1 MSKQA
6 FIIFYISIFAL
17 FTKVSSQ
24 KSTFI
29 IKEILP
35 YSMNATAAY
44 ISLTDLGI
52 KKYAY
57 FSFDFSNSNI
67 AYFKITTE
75 SSFSHS
81 NVQLLFSEKEVNEI
95 NKNDL
100 ENYYVQWHFIRGYA
114 FKKVK
119 NEQGFDSY
127 LKVEKYNKNCKTLI
141 IRIDV
146 DKLGNDI
153 TAENLESLPEDNSL
167 NKNNYNEIE
176 KNLHHWKDNYNK
188 NNNNYNNNNYHY
200 NHNNNN
206 HYNHNNNYP
215 SNHNNYHNYG
225 MNNNQRD
232 YNNEIH
238 NRYYHYHQS
247 WRAHSHDTICET
259 NAPRI
264 IYGLILSQIWIV
276 ILILYCLVN
285 RRKRNVQYTVAIN
298 NV

>member
-17 FTKVSSQ
+17 FTEVSSQ

-44 ISLTDLGI
+44 IALTDLGI

-81 NVQLLFSEKEVNEI
+81 NIQLLFSEKEVNEI

-285 RRKRNVQYTVAIN
+285 RRKRNVQYTVAII

>member
-6 FIIFYISIFAL
+6 FIIFYISIFVL

-24 KSTFI
+24 KSTFV

-75 SSFSHS
+75 SSLSHS
-81 NVQLLFSEKEVNEI
+81 NIQLFFSEKEVNEI

-153 TAENLESLPEDNSL
+153 TAENLESLAEDNSL

-176 KNLHHWKDNYNK
+176 KNLHHWKDNY

-247 WRAHSHDTICET
+247 WRAHSHDTIYET

-276 ILILYCLVN
+276 IMILYCLVN

>member
-1 MSKQA
+1 MSKQF

-81 NVQLLFSEKEVNEI
+81 NIQLLFSEKEVKEI

-247 WRAHSHDTICET
+247 WRAHSHDTIYET

>member
-6 FIIFYISIFAL
+6 FIIFYISIFVL

-35 YSMNATAAY
+35 YSMNAKAAY

-81 NVQLLFSEKEVNEI
+81 NIQLLFSEKEVNEI

-100 ENYYVQWHFIRGYA
+100 ENYYFQWYFIKGYA

-167 NKNNYNEIE
+167 NKNNYNEKE
-176 KNLHHWKDNYNK
+176 KNLHYWQDNYNNNK
-188 NNNNYNNNNYHY
+188 NNYNNNYHY

-247 WRAHSHDTICET
+247 WRAHSHDTIYET

-276 ILILYCLVN
+276 IMILYCLVN

>member
-44 ISLTDLGI
+44 IALTDLGI

-81 NVQLLFSEKEVNEI
+81 NIQLLFSEKEVNEI

>member
-75 SSFSHS
+75 SSLSHS
-81 NVQLLFSEKEVNEI
+81 NIQLFFSEKEVNEFNI
-95 NKNDL
+95 NDL
-100 ENYYVQWHFIRGYA
+100 ENYYVQWNFIRGYA

-153 TAENLESLPEDNSL
+153 TAENLEYLPEDNSL

-176 KNLHHWKDNYNK
+176 KNLHHWKDNY

-247 WRAHSHDTICET
+247 WRAHSHDTIYET

-285 RRKRNVQYTVAIN
+285 RRKRNVPYIIPIN
-298 NV
+298 NRI

>member
-6 FIIFYISIFAL
+6 FIIFYISTFAL

-35 YSMNATAAY
+35 YSMNATAVY

-81 NVQLLFSEKEVNEI
+81 NIQLLFSEKEVNEI

-100 ENYYVQWHFIRGYA
+100 ENYYVQWYFIRGYA

-167 NKNNYNEIE
+167 NKNNYNEKE
-176 KNLHHWKDNYNK
+176 KNLHYWQDNYNK

-206 HYNHNNNYP
+206 HYNNYP

-247 WRAHSHDTICET
+247 WRAHSHDTIYET

-276 ILILYCLVN
+276 IMILYCLVN